1 MMEQVIGTF
10 RIIEKVNQGGMGM
23 VYKGV
28 DLEHQREVAIKMLHP
43 DAVHDPQL
51 IERFRSEASV
61 LSRLNHI
68 NITAFYD
75 FICVD
80 NRYFIVMEYV
90 GGDTLE
96 KIIAKCGTFS
106 LDRALYLFDQ
116 LLNAVSYAHYM
127 GIIHR
132 DVKPGNIL
140 ITPDGLVKITDFGIA
155 KALKDGESR
164 RNLTQDGRTIG
175 TVEYMSPEQIRGE
188 KLDERSD
195 LYTLGIVL
203 YEMLT
208 GRLPFTGHSDFE
220 LMHAHLTLDP
230 PMDPL
235 IALGVSPRIK
245 DILTMALAKDPKDR
259 FQTAADFRSALFRG
273 DEQVEATGHAVIAQ
287 TINLQPRHRIYILGA
302 AGVASLMLA
311 LSLFI
316 WLSRTGSGERPN
328 PISET
333 PVEVQPQDPL
343 PPPIT
348 RPINREIKPTEVVEP
363 APEPTPRRPASP
375 GTRIRTRQRY
385 SLGRESPRVE
395 TPAISRPPEPSNPVV
410 RKKPKPTD
418 LIIDQ

>member
-10 RIIEKVNQGGMGM
+10 RIIEKINKGGMGT

-80 NRYFIVMEYV
+80 NQYFIVMEYV

-96 KIIAKCGTFS
+96 KIIAECGAFS

-116 LLNAVSYAHYM
+116 FLNAISYAHHM

-155 KALKDGESR
+155 KAWKESESR

-188 KLDERSD
+188 KLDERTD
-195 LYTLGIVL
+195 LYTLGVVL

-208 GRLPFTGHSDFE
+208 GKLPFTGRSDFE
-220 LMHAHLTLDP
+220 IMQAHLTLDP

-235 IALGVSPRIK
+235 IAPGLSHRVQKILIK
-245 DILTMALAKDPKDR
+245 ALAKDPKDR
-259 FQTAADFRSALFRG
+259 FRTAADFRSALFRG
-273 DEQVEATGHAVIAQ
+273 DEQVGATRQAVNTQ
-287 TINLQPRHRIYILGA
+287 TVNVQPRHRIYILGA

-316 WLSRTGSGERPN
+316 WLFRASSGERPN
-328 PISET
+328 PVSET
-333 PVEVQPQDPL
+333 PVEMQSQDPL

-348 RPINREIKPTEVVEP
+348 GPTNREIKPTEI
-363 APEPTPRRPASP
+363 AEPTPPRSASP
-375 GTRIRTRQRY
+375 GTRIRTRQRR
-385 SLGRESPRVE
+385 SVELEPPRAE
-395 TPAISRPPEPSNPVV
+395 IPAVSKPPEPSNPVV

-418 LIIDQ
+418 LIINQ